1 MRLVDSSG
9 WLEYLTDGS
18 LADEYANYLGDL
30 DEVLTPT
37 VVLHEVYKWVRR
49 ERSEEE
55 ALMVAAQV
63 QNSRIAPLS
72 STIALTA
79 ADLGIE
85 HGLAMADSI
94 VYATAIV
101 GRVEIVTS
109 DRDFESLPGVV
120 YLRK

>member
-18 LADEYANYLGDL
+18 LADEYAHYLGDL

-63 QNSRIAPLS
+63 QKSCIAPLS

-79 ADLGIE
+79 ADLSIE

-94 VYATAIV
+94 VYATAVV
-101 GRVEIVTS
+101 GGVEVVTS

-120 YLRK
+120 YLKK